1 MPVLFWLDVSAL
13 GISIVLAVALTL
25 MVLGGGLKR
34 VHNRFFIL
42 FAALEA
48 AWATSSLL
56 LRLSLWLERGNPN
69 FLLELAAL
77 ALSTMGPVL
86 LLFAT
91 RYLQVRTPWADLVAM
106 LGLIVTVVLT
116 IPLFQDKLIFNPRLH
131 SNGSTFSEVSLGGGI
146 AGLVPVLCI
155 AWAAALFWQRRRQK
169 NNLYLALSALVLL
182 SGLVVGGIFEVRVPV
197 LSFTNTLCAVILG
210 YTIVSRQLFNPL
222 RELTVNLERQVA
234 ERTAEL
240 TAANQEM
247 ESFIYSVSHD
257 LRAPLAS
264 ITGFSQALQ
273 EGYVHCLDADG
284 QDFLQRIVAAGQRM
298 RQIIEALLQLS
309 LLSRCEMYW
318 ETVDLSA
325 LARRIAD
332 ELRETQPER
341 QVEFVIDQDVKVRGD
356 PSLLQ
361 IGLENLLRNAWK
373 FSPQHTGARI
383 EFGVT
388 NFRMGPT
395 YFVRDNG
402 VGFDMAQVDKLF
414 APFQRLHAQAEFAG
428 TGVGLATVQRIIHR
442 HGGRIWAE
450 SIPHQGATFYFTLG
464 SRFPSAVTQDV

>member
-1 MPVLFWLDVSAL
+1 MTAVFWLDVAAL
-13 GISIVLAVALTL
+13 GMSIILAVALAL

-42 FAALEA
+42 FAVLEA
-48 AWATSSLL
+48 TWATSSLL

-69 FLLELAAL
+69 LLLELAAL
-77 ALSTMGPVL
+77 ALAAMGPVL
-86 LLFAT
+86 LLFAV
-91 RYLQVRTPWADLVAM
+91 RYLRVRTPWADLAAM
-106 LGLIVTVVLT
+106 LGLIVAAALT
-116 IPLFQDKLIFNPRLH
+116 LPLFQDKLFFNPHLH
-131 SNGSTFSEVSLGGGI
+131 PNGSTFSEVSLAGGI
-146 AGLVPVLCI
+146 AGLVPALCI
-155 AWAAALFWQRRRQK
+155 AWAAVLFWQKRRQRDS
-169 NNLYLALSALVLL
+169 LYLGLSALFLL

-197 LSFTNTLCAVILG
+197 LSFTNTLCAAILG
-210 YTIVSRQLFNPL
+210 YTILSQQLFNPL
-222 RELTVNLERQVA
+222 RELTANLERQVA

-247 ESFIYSVSHD
+247 EAFIYSVSHD
-257 LRAPLAS
+257 LRAPLVS
-264 ITGFSQALQ
+264 VTGFSQALQ
-273 EGYVHCLDADG
+273 EDYVHSLDADG
-284 QDFLQRIVAAGQRM
+284 QDFLQRIVVAGQRM
-298 RQIIEALLQLS
+298 GQIIEALLQLS

-318 ETVDLSA
+318 ETVDLSM
-325 LARRIAD
+325 LARRIAE
-332 ELRETQPER
+332 ELRESQPER

-373 FSPQHTGARI
+373 FSSRHDEARI

-388 NFRMGPT
+388 HLRAGST

-402 VGFDMAQVDKLF
+402 EGFDMAQVERLF
-414 APFQRLHAQAEFAG
+414 APFQRLHAQTEFEG

-450 SIPHQGATFYFTLG
+450 SAPHQGATFYFTLG
-464 SRFPSAVTQDV
+464 SRPPSAAAQNA